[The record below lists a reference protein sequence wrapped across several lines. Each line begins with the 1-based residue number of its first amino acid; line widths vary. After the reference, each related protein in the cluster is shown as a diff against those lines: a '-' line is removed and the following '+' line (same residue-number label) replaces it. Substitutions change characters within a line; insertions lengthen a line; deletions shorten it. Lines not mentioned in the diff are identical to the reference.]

1 MTRFFFPLL
10 FSLPLVASTALAN
23 GGGYAS
29 SITTAGP
36 FQPIGIE
43 QVEMLSERL
52 NIDLQIEHAAIR
64 VEYLLHNPGK
74 KVKIEAGFPVSETP
88 PNYVMPGAPAPAV
101 NPKARLATALTEHLQ
116 GFEATLDGKPLE
128 FELIPDKLEL
138 KKIGPAGADRKV
150 TGWYKVKFNFD
161 AGQARKLVVK
171 YKQSSIWRFTYLF
184 SAAGMWKGPIR
195 DGIVTVRPMGRPK
208 AEIAFNHPKRFEWKE
223 DHWEWAFHDFEPT
236 LEDDL
241 EIQEPSG
248 KGIVLF
254 DINESSE
261 TDSMN
266 GLKSVYAAKNGKWV
280 NDRYRAESWA
290 LHHNSFQV
298 SASSELPDENGI
310 SYTAENLRQEDAKHA
325 WIEGVAG
332 DGLGESLVIT
342 PDKPAHIRQL
352 GIVNG
357 YVKSDELYE
366 TNGRVSALDVSVNG
380 GKPFRVLIPDE
391 CLNTRM
397 FYIDLPASKELVKTI
412 KLTIAGVYPGSKFH
426 DTAISRIVLVQPLDK
441 APKILPIR

>member
-1 MTRFFFPLL
+1 MNKLPFALL
-10 FSLPLVASTALAN
+10 IGICVISNEAFAN

-88 PNYVMPGAPAPAV
+88 PYYVKPGTPAPDA
-101 NPKARLATALTEHLQ
+101 NPKVRLGTAVAEKLED
-116 GFEATLDGKPLE
+116 FEATLDGKPLE
-128 FELIPDKLEL
+128 FEVVPDKLDL
-138 KKIGPAGADRKV
+138 KNIGPAGENRKV
-150 TGWYKVKFNFD
+150 TGWYKVKFPFD
-161 AGQARKLVVK
+161 AGQARKLIVT
-171 YKQSSIWRFTYLF
+171 YKQNSMWRMTYLF

-241 EIQEPSG
+241 EIQEPKG
-248 KGIVLF
+248 KGLVLF
-254 DINESSE
+254 DINDSSE
-261 TDSMN
+261 TESMT
-266 GLKSVYAAKNGKWV
+266 GLKGVYGARNGTWV
-280 NDRYRAESWA
+280 NDRFRAESWA
-290 LHHNSFQV
+290 LHHSGYQV

-310 SYTAENLRQEDAKHA
+310 SYKAENLRQEDAEHA
-325 WIEGVAG
+325 WTEGVAG

-352 GIVNG
+352 GIANG
-357 YVKSDELYE
+357 YVKSSGIYE
-366 TNGRVSALDVSVNG
+366 ANGRVSALDVSVNG
-380 GKPFRVLIPDE
+380 GKPSRVLIPDE
-391 CLNTRM
+391 RLRFRM
-397 FYIDLPASKELVKTI
+397 FYFDLPASKELVKTI
-412 KLTIAGVYPGSKFH
+412 KLTIAGVYPGTKFH
-426 DTAISRIVLVQPLDK
+426 DTAISRIVLVQPLEK
-441 APKILPIR
+441 APKISPIR